1 MERRTF
7 IATTGTGIGVG
18 VGVAGCLDAGSA
30 ADEGDE
36 TTAINDGEEPQEST
50 VPATFEVASMSTN
63 SPVGGG
69 EVLVVDATIEN
80 VGDEEGTTDVD
91 LVVGHSPVI
100 EDSEILTL
108 GPDETADLTLE
119 FQAGQPAG
127 DTEEFPVCV
136 DTGAHEACQ
145 TVVVGETE
153 KGNGEPDPGQDVAF
167 ESCERA
173 TVSGSFEEGDI
184 AYASTGFYTESGFGN
199 TIIEDGITVG
209 EDVAPFTGTIT
220 FEIADEQAVSE
231 GVDGVTVTV
240 PNYGE
245 YGTAITGL
253 TTDPDDYAIAGIT
266 HSNPHAQECLAE
278 FESEW
283 EDETGQNGEPTPATF
298 EVASMSTNS
307 PVGGGELLLVN
318 ATIENVGD
326 EEGTTDV
333 DLVVGHDPAIEDSQL
348 LTLEAGET
356 ADLALEFQAGY
367 PAGDSESFPVCV
379 DTGAHERCRTVTVE

>member
-7 IATTGTGIGVG
+7 IATTGTGIGI
-18 VGVAGCLDAGSA
+18 GVAGCLDAGGT

-36 TTAINDGEEPQEST
+36 TTAINDGEEPQESA
-50 VPATFEVASMSTN
+50 VPATFEVSSMATN

-69 EVLVVDATIEN
+69 ELLVVNATIEN

-91 LVVGHSPVI
+91 LVVGHDPNV
-100 EDSEILTL
+100 EDSEMLTL
-108 GPDETADLTLE
+108 GAGETADLTLE
-119 FQAGQPAG
+119 FQAGHPAG

-136 DTGAHEACQ
+136 DTGAHEACE
-145 TVVVGETE
+145 TVAVGEAE
-153 KGNGEPDPGQDVAF
+153 NGNGEPDPGPDVTF

-184 AYASTGFYTESGFGN
+184 AYASTGFYTEAGFGN
-199 TIIEDGITVG
+199 TIIEDGVTIG

-220 FEIADEQAVSE
+220 FEISDGGAVTE

-240 PNYGE
+240 PDYGE

-253 TTDPDDYAIAGIT
+253 TTDPDDFAVAGIT
-266 HSNPHAQECLAE
+266 HSNPHAEDCLAE

-307 PVGGGELLLVN
+307 PVGGGQLLTVD

-326 EEGTTDV
+326 EAGTTDV
-333 DLVVGHDPAIEDSQL
+333 DLVIGHDPSIEDSEM

-356 ADLALEFQAGY
+356 ADLTLEFQAGH

-379 DTGAHERCRTVTVE
+379 DTGAHESCRTVTVE

>member
-7 IATTGTGIGVG
+7 IATTGTGIGIG
-18 VGVAGCLDAGSA
+18 VGGCLDSGGT

-36 TTAINDGEEPQEST
+36 TTAINDGDIDTEGST

-63 SPVGGG
+63 SPVEGG
-69 EVLVVDATIEN
+69 ELLVVEATIEN

-91 LVVGHSPVI
+91 LVVGHDPSI
-100 EDSEILTL
+100 EDSEMLTL
-108 GPDETADLTLE
+108 EAGEMADLTLE
-119 FQAGQPAG
+119 FQAGYPAG
-127 DTEEFPVCV
+127 DSESFPVCV
-136 DTGAHEACQ
+136 DTGAHEACE
-145 TVVVGETE
+145 TIVVGEAE
-153 KGNGEPDPGQDVAF
+153 NGNGEPDPGREVTF

-173 TVSGSFEEGDI
+173 TVSGTFEEGDI
-184 AYASTGFYTESGFGN
+184 AYASTGFYTEAGFGN

-240 PNYGE
+240 PDYGE

-266 HSNPHAQECLAE
+266 HSNPHAEDCLAE

-298 EVASMSTNS
+298 EVASMATNS
-307 PVGGGELLLVN
+307 PVGGGELLVVD

-326 EEGTTDV
+326 EAGTTDV
-333 DLVVGHDPAIEDSQL
+333 DLVVGHDPSIEDSEM

-356 ADLALEFQAGY
+356 ADLTLEFQAGH
-367 PAGDSESFPVCV
+367 PAADSESFPVCV
-379 DTGAHERCRTVTVE
+379 DTGAHESCQTVTVE

>member
-7 IATTGTGIGVG
+7 IATAGIGIG
-18 VGVAGCLDAGSA
+18 VGVAGCLDAGGT

-36 TTAINDGEEPQEST
+36 TTAIDEGDTESHGST
-50 VPATFEVASMSTN
+50 TIPATFEVASTATN

-69 EVLVVDATIEN
+69 ELLVVDATIEN

-91 LVVGHSPVI
+91 LVVGHTPAV
-100 EDSEILTL
+100 EDSQMLTL
-108 GPDETADLTLE
+108 GPGETADLTLE
-119 FQAGQPAG
+119 FQAGYPAG

-136 DTGAHEACQ
+136 DTGAHEACE
-145 TVVVGETE
+145 TVVVGEE
-153 KGNGEPDPGQDVAF
+153 GGNGDPDPGEDVTF

-173 TVSGSFEEGDI
+173 IVSGTFEEGDI

-199 TIIEDGITVG
+199 TIIEDGITIG

-220 FEIADEQAVSE
+220 FEIADERAVSE
-231 GVDGVTVTV
+231 GVDGVIVTV
-240 PNYGE
+240 PEYGE

-253 TTDPDDYAIAGIT
+253 TTDPDDYVGAGIT
-266 HSNPHAQECLAE
+266 HSNPHAEECLAE

-283 EDETGQNGEPTPATF
+283 EDETGQNGDPIPATF
-298 EVASMSTNS
+298 EVTSMATNS
-307 PVGGGELLLVN
+307 PVGGGELLVVD

-326 EEGTTDV
+326 ESGTTDV
-333 DLVVGHDPAIEDSQL
+333 DLVVGHDPAIEDSRM
-348 LTLEAGET
+348 LTLEASET
-356 ADLALEFQAGY
+356 ADLTLEFRAGY

-379 DTGAHERCRTVTVE
+379 DTGAHESCETVTVE